1 MSSRSTPE
9 MRGNTAVSG
18 RMVPPRISFVTG
30 NANKVKEVTQILRSD
45 RDSLP
50 FDLEPC
56 AFHLPELQGE
66 SKDIAAEKCRC
77 AAQHV
82 GGPVVVE
89 DTSLGFDAM
98 KGLPG
103 PYIKWFME
111 KLGHDGLN
119 RMLEGFDDKRARATC
134 IFSFSLG
141 PGAEPELFI
150 GETLGTVVPARGP
163 KDFGWDPIFQPD
175 GFEQTYAEMDK
186 ATKNSIS
193 HRYKALAKLKGHL
206 LQHYG

>member
-1 MSSRSTPE
+1 
-9 MRGNTAVSG
+9 MRGSFAMSG
-18 RMVPPRISFVTG
+18 RVGPARISFVTG
-30 NANKVKEVTQILRSD
+30 NANKVKEVTQILKSD
-45 RDSLP
+45 QDSLP
-50 FDLEPC
+50 FELEPY
-56 AFHLPELQGE
+56 ALHLPEYQGE
-66 SKDIAAEKCRC
+66 SREIAVEKCRF
-77 AAQHV
+77 AARHV

-103 PYIKWFME
+103 PYIKWFLE

-119 RMLEGFDDKRARATC
+119 RMLEGFDDTSARATC
-134 IFSFSLG
+134 IFSFCVG
-141 PGAEPELFI
+141 PDVEPELFV

-163 KDFGWDPIFQPD
+163 TDFGWDPIFQPE
-175 GFEQTYAEMDK
+175 GFSQTYAEMDK

-193 HRYKALAKLKGHL
+193 HRYKALAKLKRRL